1 MCCRIPE
8 ELPSPSTARPV
19 VVTQRPFIPPPT
31 QKVFTGDQY
40 IPPQRDNE
48 VQPGGNNPV
57 PSYLPPQTGEDEKSY
72 PTNRDESRVR
82 PETGEDQKGPSILP
96 PIQCPAA
103 TNCTE
108 IEFCDATGFISKTPV
123 ILNPQQQAFR
133 VPLTDCRDI
142 SRGITGKCCR
152 DADYTDPWP
161 TSLLVNGQY
170 DANVLGAAFDDG
182 QYKGPNGRQ
191 SSPATNVPA
200 GPIRGNAILSQPIQP
215 IQQFSSQ
222 PTNTQ
227 YSRTPFPT
235 NTVQYTQAPFNP
247 NAIPN
252 GNKPYVQPSS
262 VPNNPNVLNQK
273 PFVPQPPTP
282 PSPNSFTSQPI
293 NPLQSYQQKPVT
305 QQPNYSQQV
314 MSTL

>member
-1 MCCRIPE
+1 M
-8 ELPSPSTARPV
+8 
-19 VVTQRPFIPPPT
+19 
-31 QKVFTGDQY
+31 
-40 IPPQRDNE
+40 
-48 VQPGGNNPV
+48 QPGGNNPL
-57 PSYLPPQTGEDEKSY
+57 PSYLPPQSGEDELSY
-72 PTNRDESRVR
+72 PTNNDQSVIR
-82 PETGEDQKGPSILP
+82 PRPSTGEDQKAPSILP
-96 PIQCPAA
+96 PVQCPAA

-108 IEFCDATGFISKTPV
+108 IEYCGSDGFISKTPV
-123 ILNPQQQAFR
+123 SLTPQQQAFR
-133 VPLTDCRDI
+133 VPLTDCRDL

-161 TSLLVNGQY
+161 TSLLINGQY

-191 SSPATNVPA
+191 SAPTNGPS

-215 IQQFSSQ
+215 ISSQ
-222 PTNTQ
+222 STNTQ
-227 YSRTPFPT
+227 FSRTPFPT

-252 GNKPYVQPSS
+252 GNKPYVQTPF

-293 NPLQSYQQKPVT
+293 NPSSQTYQRNPVT

-314 MSTL
+314 ITIFAIHRKRE